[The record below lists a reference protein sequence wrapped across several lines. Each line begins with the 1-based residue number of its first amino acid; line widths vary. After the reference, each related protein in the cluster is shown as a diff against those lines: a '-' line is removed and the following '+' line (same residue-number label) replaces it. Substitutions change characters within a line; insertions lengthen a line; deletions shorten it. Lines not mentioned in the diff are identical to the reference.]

1 MFKLTVDEV
10 FNAGPKTAVSGLCE
24 NKSDFKNTLQ
34 DDKGN
39 VYHDVAIEMFV
50 SYVLPESILSQDKR
64 TSLVLKGNYKHEDL
78 LGRVLTTV

>member
-39 VYHDVAIEMFV
+39 MYYDVAIEMFV
-50 SYVLPESILSQDKR
+50 RYVLPESIMKPDKR
-64 TSLVLKGNYKHEDL
+64 TSLVLKGSYRREDL
-78 LGRVLTTV
+78 IGRVLTTV